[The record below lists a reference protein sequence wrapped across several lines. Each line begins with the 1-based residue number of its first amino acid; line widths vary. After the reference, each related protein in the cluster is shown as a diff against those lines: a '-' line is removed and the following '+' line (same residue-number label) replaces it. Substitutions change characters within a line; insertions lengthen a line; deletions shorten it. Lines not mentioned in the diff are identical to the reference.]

1 MPQKIIGALR
11 VLLSANTA
19 SFDRGMS
26 RADRRL
32 TKFGRN
38 MTRVLTAMAASG
50 AVALVAMTRNSLAT
64 IDAQAKLA
72 KQTGTTVASIQT
84 LTHAGALAGV
94 SMGEMANNV
103 SQLNRRLG
111 EAALHGTGTAK
122 RALDKL
128 RISVED
134 LVNLDAAG
142 RFEVIADAL
151 SGLGSE
157 AEQSAAAYDLFGR
170 AGATMV
176 PLLQEGG
183 DAIRAARLEL
193 EEFGALVS
201 EVEKGQIE
209 AANDAVTRLGLAFQG
224 LSNQL
229 AVEFAPTI
237 ESAATAIGDFII
249 EQEDLI
255 EVAGKAATIIGGG
268 LAGAALGRLLSIIP
282 KTVAGITG
290 LVTALRLGTATA
302 ITFQAALGPIGIA
315 LGLIS
320 ATLVVLA
327 KSHNDSEQATA
338 AHESALDALRGAVEA
353 ARGQTRG
360 YIEDL
365 IAEQKEAL
373 KAAEAVL
380 TVAAAKIEEARV
392 DELARKRLRGPNAGV
407 IVPDPKAA
415 LEFKQAAE
423 NVEMYR
429 QAIRDLMGEL
439 DAATTRGGTDD
450 PAATGGGVGIG
461 DAVRAEED
469 TWAARLAVI
478 DRGLSSASELEV
490 ARTQQLFAEIDAL
503 RDAGVIDAEGHQ
515 DRLEKI
521 YRQHWINM
529 DRIHKEADDRRA
541 RVREEIQASEEHT
554 EEEGN
559 TAGLESLSQS
569 LATRE
574 ERERASYQERL
585 DQLKVFLSEGQI
597 DLNTYYDLI
606 ERADAQFQET
616 KLDIQQE
623 GQDAAQASADEAG
636 RLRIEGA
643 KATERDL
650 TDIATSSEEE
660 RQKLR
665 YAAAGN
671 IGRTLGALSRLISTE
686 GKKQFRIAKG
696 LAIAEALI
704 NIAVGVTKA
713 FRSLPPPFSFFAAA
727 ATVAAGAVQIA
738 AIRRQQPGGSGS
750 PASSSGGGASGGGGG
765 GGGGARPV
773 AGNPDAPPFTQTLSV
788 VGIKDDE
795 WFSGTRVRVFAQKL
809 VDFQENGGQ
818 VVIR

>member
-193 EEFGALVS
+193 EEFGSLVS
-201 EVEKGQIE
+201 EVEKKQIE

-255 EVAGKAATIIGGG
+255 EVVGKAATVIGGG

-338 AHESALDALRGAVEA
+338 AHESALAALRDEMVKVE
-353 ARGQTRG
+353 GQTRNN
-360 YIEDL
+360 IQAMIVERQ
-365 IAEQKEAL
+365 IALAD
-373 KAAEAVL
+373 AEAIL
-380 TVAAAKIEEARV
+380 TVAAARIEELRV
-392 DELARKRLRGPNAGV
+392 QELAQQRLRGPNAGV
-407 IVPDPKAA
+407 FVPDPNAELA
-415 LEFKQAAE
+415 FKQAGE
-423 NVEMYR
+423 NVEEQR
-429 QAIRDLMGEL
+429 QDIRELMAML
-439 DAATTRGGTDD
+439 DNWPEAGATAVAGGAAGIDD
-450 PAATGGGVGIG
+450 V
-461 DAVRAEED
+461 VRATED

-478 DRGLSSASELEV
+478 DRGLATESELTI
-490 ARTQQLFAEIDAL
+490 ASTQRRLDEIDAL
-503 RDAGVIDAEGHQ
+503 RDAGVIDQAGHQ
-515 DRLEKI
+515 DRAVKI
-521 YRQHWINM
+521 LAQHNETIT
-529 DRIHKEADDRRA
+529 RLQEEAEARRTDIQ
-541 RVREEIQASEEHT
+541 EEGQAVAAAV

-559 TAGLESLSQS
+559 TAGLEALSQS

-574 ERERASYQERL
+574 ERERASYQEQL
-585 DQLKVFLSEGQI
+585 DQLKVFLDEGQI

-616 KLDIQQE
+616 RLAIQE
-623 GQDAAQASADEAG
+623 AGQDDSAASASEAG
-636 RLRIEGA
+636 RRRLEEAQRTQDEETRIAEAAEEDRANLR
-643 KATERDL
+643 
-650 TDIATSSEEE
+650 
-660 RQKLR
+660 RQ
-665 YAAAGN
+665 AASD
-671 IGRTLGALSRLISTE
+671 IGRTLGSLSRLISTE

-704 NIAVGVTKA
+704 NVAVGVT
-713 FRSLPPPFSFFAAA
+713 RSLGQPFGIIRAI

-765 GGGGARPV
+765 ARPV
-773 AGNPDAPPFTQTLSV
+773 AGSPDAPPFTQTLSV

-809 VDFQENGGQ
+809 IDFQENGGR

>member
-32 TKFGRN
+32 TRFGRN

-142 RFEVIADAL
+142 RFEVIADAI

-157 AEQSAAAYDLFGR
+157 AEQAAAAYDLFGR
-170 AGATMV
+170 AGTNMV

-315 LGLIS
+315 LGLLGGALALLVGAHNS
-320 ATLVVLA
+320 SSRATEAHEAALATLRDEMV
-327 KSHNDSEQATA
+327 K
-338 AHESALDALRGAVEA
+338 VE
-353 ARGQTRG
+353 GQTR
-360 YIEDL
+360 INIQAMIVERQ
-365 IAEQKEAL
+365 IALAD
-373 KAAEAVL
+373 AEAIL
-380 TVAAAKIEEARV
+380 TVAAARIEELRV
-392 DELARKRLRGPNAGV
+392 QELASQRLRGPNAGV
-407 IVPDPKAA
+407 FVPDPKAA
-415 LEFKQAAE
+415 LDFNQAGERVEAE
-423 NVEMYR
+423 R
-429 QAIRDLMGEL
+429 QDIRELMAML
-439 DAATTRGGTDD
+439 DNWPEAGAT
-450 PAATGGGVGIG
+450 AGGGGAGIG
-461 DAVRAEED
+461 GDVVRAEED
-469 TWAARLAVI
+469 TWAARLAVV
-478 DRGLSSASELEV
+478 DQGLKRAGELEV
-490 ARTQQLFAEIDAL
+490 DRFLKLQAELRAL
-503 RDAGVIDAEGHQ
+503 RDAGVIDTEGWRERQ
-515 DRLEKI
+515 TKI
-521 YRQHWINM
+521 ERNHALAM
-529 DRIHKEADDRRA
+529 ERIHKESADRRA
-541 RVREEIQASEEHT
+541 AAREETQADAT
-554 EEEGN
+554 AIEGDGY
-559 TAGLESLSQS
+559 TAGLEA
-569 LATRE
+569 LAENLQTRE
-574 ERERASYQERL
+574 ELAEAAYQADI
-585 DQLKVFLSEGQI
+585 DQLHTYLDEGQI
-597 DLNTYYDLI
+597 DNERFLDL
-606 ERADAQFQET
+606 
-616 KLDIQQE
+616 LDMILVKHQKYRLEIQKE
-623 GQDAAQASADEAG
+623 GQDDAQASADEAG
-636 RLRIEGA
+636 RRRIEGA
-643 KATERDL
+643 QRTQDEETR
-650 TDIATSSEEE
+650 IAEAAEEDRANLR
-660 RQKLR
+660 RQ
-665 YAAAGN
+665 AASD
-671 IGRTLGALSRLISTE
+671 IGRTLGSLSRLISTE

-704 NIAVGVTKA
+704 NVAVGVT
-713 FRSLPPPFSFFAAA
+713 RTLGQPFGYYS
-727 ATVAAGAVQIA
+727 
-738 AIRRQQPGGSGS
+738 RYCY
-750 PASSSGGGASGGGGG
+750 GGGGG
-765 GGGGARPV
+765 GSNCGHKTAATR
-773 AGNPDAPPFTQTLSV
+773 
-788 VGIKDDE
+788 
-795 WFSGTRVRVFAQKL
+795 RVRLACQ
-809 VDFQENGGQ
+809 Q
-818 VVIR
+818 